1 MWQHIVLL
9 LYKVQFLYKKGD
21 FFAILCVWYVESIE
35 LLGLRKESINF
46 SLYYIIVK
54 YTYIY
59 YSQYHT
65 NYIPGHQYFS
75 PEFSDS
81 IYEND
86 IFPRENYWFWVLYIY
101 IYCISLLDNAPNLI
115 VGCIIQMRMTYIIPP
130 RSHLNPPIQHMSNS
144 VPHKTFFDVI
154 LTSRYFYDISSF
166 SYVRI
171 ALKKVL
177 TISTILSQIL
187 EGVLQTGTLKKSLLK
202 LYIYT
207 TTYLY

>member
-1 MWQHIVLL
+1 MTFFQGGIIGSGCHI
-9 LYKVQFLYKKGD
+9 F
-21 FFAILCVWYVESIE
+21 
-35 LLGLRKESINF
+35 
-46 SLYYIIVK
+46 
-54 YTYIY
+54 TYI
-59 YSQYHT
+59 
-65 NYIPGHQYFS
+65 N
-75 PEFSDS
+75 
-81 IYEND
+81 
-86 IFPRENYWFWVLYIY
+86 
-101 IYCISLLDNAPNLI
+101 CISLLDNAPKPI
-115 VGCIIQMRMTYIIPP
+115 VGCIIQKRLTYIPP
-130 RSHLNPPIQHMSNS
+130 RSNLNPPIQHMSNS